1 MHSMPDNFVPLAP
14 AAKSAG
20 GNGSEFAPLDFRA
33 APPQAPGKGSN
44 GSSAASPALRNC
56 ANPKVTLR
64 RQGDMV
70 TSIRVECPCGQVVE
84 LNCVY

>member
-20 GNGSEFAPLDFRA
+20 GNGHAFTPLEFRA
-33 APPQAPGKGSN
+33 APPGADGRATPGFNGAARAPQ
-44 GSSAASPALRNC
+44 NC
-56 ANPKVTLR
+56 ASPKVTLQ
-64 RQGDMV
+64 RQGDLV
-70 TSIRVECPCGQVVE
+70 TSIRVECPCGQVIE